1 MALSIILIF
10 FIYGL
15 VFGSFFNVVGL
26 RVPQKTLFAQN
37 RSYCDTCQRT
47 LTWSELIPVVSY
59 VLQRGKCRKCGESI
73 SLIYPTMEL
82 ATGILAAYTFYRY
95 GCSRELLFG
104 LVLISLVMPITVS
117 DIAYRKIPNAIL
129 LFFSP
134 IFFVLRLD
142 ELGDALLGALVA
154 FGLLMLIV
162 VLSKGGMGLGDVKY
176 FTLLG
181 FAFGPLAFLLLFF
194 LATLYGALFG
204 VIVLQVKKTG
214 RKTKIPF
221 APSIG
226 LAAFTVFYY
235 GEAII
240 QWYLSYFL

>member
-1 MALSIILIF
+1 M
-10 FIYGL
+10 
-15 VFGSFFNVVGL
+15 L
-26 RVPQKTLFAQN
+26 RIDA
-37 RSYCDTCQRT
+37 
-47 LTWSELIPVVSY
+47 
-59 VLQRGKCRKCGESI
+59 
-73 SLIYPTMEL
+73 
-82 ATGILAAYTFYRY
+82 
-95 GCSRELLFG
+95 
-104 LVLISLVMPITVS
+104 
-117 DIAYRKIPNAIL
+117 
-129 LFFSP
+129 
-134 IFFVLRLD
+134 
-142 ELGDALLGALVA
+142 LGDALLGALVA

-194 LATLYGALFG
+194 LATLYGALIG

-221 APSIG
+221 APAIG